1 MISIIHCSDID
12 EEIHRVIESDL
23 GFGSVEKMTFFGG
36 SSWSSCYLCET
47 SQGKKVFAK
56 TARGRKS
63 EDMFLGE
70 YLGLKAMFG
79 EDDYIFCSVSWCG

>member
-1 MISIIHCSDID
+1 MCVFNCSDID
-12 EEIHRVIESDL
+12 DEIKRVIESDL
-23 GFGSVEKMTFFGG
+23 GFGIVDQMSFFGG

-63 EDMFLGE
+63 DDMFLGE

-79 EDDYIFCSVSWCG
+79 ENMHVLMLSVL

>member
-1 MISIIHCSDID
+1 
-12 EEIHRVIESDL
+12 
-23 GFGSVEKMTFFGG
+23 MTFFGG

-79 EDDYIFCSVSWCG
+79 ADSYVFFNAVYDGTNGDRIWFDTYMQIQGRFEFL